1 MKSISAANHSCK
13 DKLGKV
19 MFLSLRTEFLDFKTL
34 SHLSGGKHQ
43 STSMCSLWIKE
54 LYSTK
59 WFKWVVGFVWV
70 VGEENTLCSP
80 SSLCVTQTLSL
91 FQVTVLCCQ
100 KESMSGA
107 LRPFFTLCE
116 EIWTLLERRAK
127 LWTGAKNVSDVRTH
141 SLTHKLV
148 NACTLTHNKRPRVN
162 VYRSHCAHGERKWTQ
177 WSGQLDVTDLPTITA
192 GVGQDRDSQSC
203 LTQTTAMS
211 LHPPGSFTFIP
222 PLSEVPDV

>member
-1 MKSISAANHSCK
+1 MQERENRAVSLYSFHSYMSQLQLHVDLTEAVWSSLWTESLSLSHISFRLFFFSPAFLMKSISAANHSCK

-70 VGEENTLCSP
+70 VGEKNTLCSP

-91 FQVTVLCCQ
+91 FQPLRFCVVKKNRCQ
-100 KESMSGA
+100 E
-107 LRPFFTLCE
+107 
-116 EIWTLLERRAK
+116 
-127 LWTGAKNVSDVRTH
+127 
-141 SLTHKLV
+141 
-148 NACTLTHNKRPRVN
+148 
-162 VYRSHCAHGERKWTQ
+162 Q
-177 WSGQLDVTDLPTITA
+177 
-192 GVGQDRDSQSC
+192 
-203 LTQTTAMS
+203 
-211 LHPPGSFTFIP
+211 
-222 PLSEVPDV
+222 